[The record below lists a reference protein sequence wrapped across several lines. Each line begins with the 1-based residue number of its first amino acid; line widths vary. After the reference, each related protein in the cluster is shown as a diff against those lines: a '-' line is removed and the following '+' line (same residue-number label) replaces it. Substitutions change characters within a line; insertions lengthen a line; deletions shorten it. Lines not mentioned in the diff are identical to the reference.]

1 MKKLTSIL
9 LSGAMLLS
17 SASIAGASYIEGEAP
32 VIQGDI
38 MLLNETDE
46 TLAISDNSTEF
57 SHYDEQKTSVSGIV
71 TAVSDEQIELD
82 TYTLNIDELTFIG
95 DFNFNPIDEIKEGD
109 EVTAIISTVQ
119 TKSIPPQSYAFYV
132 LAKTE
137 EASEAPIFAT
147 VQSVSDEFISTEKFN
162 LTYKDVPT
170 SMFRIRSIIQPQ
182 DITPGSEIAFY
193 TDMMTMSIPAI
204 ANPSK
209 IVVLNLAGLTE
220 VEYLQENNIL
230 LGTEN
235 GLELTREVT
244 RAEAVTFLS
253 RVSTGSR
260 ATAHTDVLADDFND
274 VPSTHWA
281 YSTINWAHSSGI
293 IDGIDD
299 GNFAPDNTVS
309 GRQFVKMLLSMMG
322 DKDVTIENAYE
333 KGVEAGI
340 VTYTVNSQVERDV
353 NLTRNDVSILLY
365 NAIEK

>member
-1 MKKLTSIL
+1 MKKITSIL
-9 LSGAMLLS
+9 ILSAMLLS
-17 SASIAGASYIEGEAP
+17 SAGIANASYIEGEAP
-32 VIQGDI
+32 IIQGDI
-38 MLLNETDE
+38 MLLNETDAAPIAE
-46 TLAISDNSTEF
+46 DDSAASLFD
-57 SHYDEQKTSVSGIV
+57 DRKTSVSGTV

-82 TYTLNIDELTFIG
+82 SYTLNINDLTFIG
-95 DFNFNPIDEIKEGD
+95 DYNFNPVEEIKEGD
-109 EVTAIISTVQ
+109 EVTAIVSTAQ
-119 TKSIPPQSYAFYV
+119 TRSIPPQSYAFYV
-132 LAKTE
+132 LVKTE
-137 EASEAPIFAT
+137 EASEAPIFAE
-147 VQSVSDEFISTEKFN
+147 VQSVSDEFICTEKFN

-170 SMFRIRSIIQPQ
+170 SMFRVKSILQSQ

-209 IVVLNLAGLTE
+209 IVVLKLAGRVE
-220 VEYLQENNIL
+220 AEYLQENNIL

-235 GLELTREVT
+235 GLELTRAVT

-253 RVSTGSR
+253 RVSTDTR
-260 ATAHTDVLADDFND
+260 ATAHTDVLTDDFND
-274 VPSTHWA
+274 VPETHWA
-281 YSTINWAHSSGI
+281 YKTINWAHSNGI
-293 IDGIDD
+293 IDGIGD

-322 DKDVTIENAYE
+322 DKEVTIENAYE